1 MVNSKR
7 GSDENLFSISGASEA
22 LGRARR
28 TISRSMKGVA
38 PDAVRHGLSLWR
50 MQKIIEMVNTRTKA
64 PILTTNT
71 EGALTQFCADAS
83 EAFQEFDNAWEQLMK
98 LKTLGARRHAARKM
112 VPLLKA
118 VCETMLSRDLADDLH
133 PEHAELRSQSVYR
146 LSLRGFEH
154 HCQWSP
160 NETWHVFN
168 PEPAEEAA

>member
-1 MVNSKR
+1 MAISKR
-7 GSDENLFSISGASEA
+7 GSDEDLFSISGASEA

-28 TISRSMKGVA
+28 TISHAMKGVA
-38 PDAVRHGLSLWR
+38 PDALRHGLSLWR

-71 EGALTQFCADAS
+71 EGALTQLCADAS

-98 LKTLGARRHAARKM
+98 LKTLAARRAATRKL
-112 VPLLKA
+112 VPLLKT
-118 VCETMLSRDLADDLH
+118 VCETMLSRDLADNLH

-160 NETWHVFN
+160 NETWDVFN
-168 PEPAEEAA
+168 SEPDQQSA